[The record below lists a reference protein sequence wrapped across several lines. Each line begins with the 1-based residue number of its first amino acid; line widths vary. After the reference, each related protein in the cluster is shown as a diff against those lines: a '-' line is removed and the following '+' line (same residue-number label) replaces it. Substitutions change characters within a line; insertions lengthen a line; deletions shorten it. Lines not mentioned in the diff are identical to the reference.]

1 MMINSYKLIMASAL
15 SAGLLWVICSVLAA
29 LLPHTMLQMT
39 AHMIH
44 VDLVDISW
52 TLTWSGFF
60 VGLLGWV
67 VLAGITAALLAAIYN
82 RLVGFDVR

>member
-1 MMINSYKLIMASAL
+1 MINSNKLIMASTL
-15 SAGLLWVICSVLAA
+15 SAGLLWVICSVLVA
-29 LLPHTMLQMT
+29 LLPRYMLQMT

-60 VGLLGWV
+60 VGLLGWLI
-67 VLAGITAALLAAIYN
+67 LAGITAALLAAIYN

>member
-1 MMINSYKLIMASAL
+1 
-15 SAGLLWVICSVLAA
+15 
-29 LLPHTMLQMT
+29 MLQMT

-44 VDLVDISW
+44 VDLVDIRW

-67 VLAGITAALLAAIYN
+67 ILAGITAALLAVIYN
-82 RLVGFDVR
+82 RLVGFDAR

>member
-1 MMINSYKLIMASAL
+1 MINSNKLIMASTL
-15 SAGLLWVICSVLAA
+15 SAGLLWVICSVLVA
-29 LLPHTMLQMT
+29 LLPQYMLQMT

-44 VDLVDISW
+44 VDLVGISW

-67 VLAGITAALLAAIYN
+67 ILAGITAALLAVIYN

>member
-1 MMINSYKLIMASAL
+1 MINSNKLIMASAL
-15 SAGLLWVICSVLAA
+15 SAGLLWVICSVLVA
-29 LLPHTMLQMT
+29 LLPHYMLQMT

-60 VGLLGWV
+60 VGLLGWLI
-67 VLAGITAALLAAIYN
+67 LAGITAALLAAIYN